1 MDDSNLKQIKL
12 EQQKIRINKLGFNKN
27 YIDEIIPN
35 LFLGDLHGALDNKNN
50 FDLIINMSQHKYS
63 TNAMIY
69 DINIDDDPSVN
80 IRPYLEQIIPLIE
93 EALKD
98 NKKVLVHCLMGK
110 SRSASVILA
119 YLIKN
124 NKMTFEEAYKFI
136 NTKRKFPI
144 EPNIGFIYQL
154 KKYKTN

>member
-1 MDDSNLKQIKL
+1 MDDSNLKHIKL
-12 EQQKIRINKLGFNKN
+12 EQQKLRINKLGFNRN

-80 IRPYLEQIIPLIE
+80 IRPYLNQLIPLIE
-93 EALKD
+93 EALKE

-124 NKMTFEEAYKFI
+124 NNMTFENAFNFV

-144 EPNIGFIYQL
+144 EPNIGFVYQL
-154 KKYKTN
+154 KKYQTN